1 MCITN
6 AERKNVMNTI
16 ISDRI
21 DVRISKQQKELVK
34 YASDLSG
41 FKSLSEF
48 VVYCISKEANNIILE
63 NKEVLKTLEDKQVFV
78 NALLHPPAPN
88 AALEKAQQQYQNFL
102 QANAVSN
109 PADSKG
115 A

>member
-1 MCITN
+1 
-6 AERKNVMNTI
+6 MNTT

-21 DVRISKQQKELVK
+21 DVRISKEQKDLVK
-34 YASDLSG
+34 YACDLSG

-48 VVYCISKEANNIILE
+48 VVHCISKEANQIILE
-63 NKEVLKTLEDKQVFV
+63 NKEVLKTLEDKQLFV
-78 NALLHPPAPN
+78 DALLNPPAPN
-88 AALEKAQQQYQNFL
+88 AALKKAQQQYQSFL